1 MEIGSQITVSVN
13 PALHQAGLKLDMFKP
28 GSILRLQVLE
38 LRGNRALVDFGT
50 FKATAD
56 VKVPVTLGEKLLVR
70 VQETGRQL
78 KLNLLN
84 TEQIKNLTADSA
96 PRSAGQFPAEDFKRI
111 LTDLKPVLNQILASP
126 DSAKLPSRILDILGA
141 LNARFEGLDVTTNI
155 AEIVSRIKAYLE
167 NSGLFYEKLLEKAI
181 LKPSDNAETETAK
194 QPAGLTAL
202 ETLAARDFKA
212 GLLMLKDFGEHD
224 ASFLKILDD
233 KAVSTLRRTAEALLA
248 DIEQQ
253 QGRAVKRMD
262 GTEPF
267 QVFNYTL
274 PLKDDNRT
282 ARLKVYYQKLPRA
295 GKRKGFRISLLL
307 SMDRLGDLRTDFNL
321 LEKDLTLTFFVK
333 DQPAKAVF
341 QQHVRELQELLAPL
355 FDQLFMRVL
364 VSEKKIKDF
373 DRQYLQAPGDKRVDL
388 RI

>member
-1 MEIGSQITVSVN
+1 MEIFPQITVSVN
-13 PALHQAGLKLDMFKP
+13 PAMHQAGLNMDMFKP

-38 LRGNRALVDFGT
+38 LRGDRALVDFGN

-70 VQETGRQL
+70 VLETGSQL

-84 TEQIKNLTADSA
+84 TEEIKSLAADSA
-96 PRSAGQFPAEDFKRI
+96 PRSEGHFPAEDFKGI
-111 LTDLKPVLNQILASP
+111 LTDLKPVLKQTLASP
-126 DSAKLPSRILDILGA
+126 DAAKLPSQILNILGA
-141 LNARFEGLDVTTNI
+141 LNARFDSLDLTANI
-155 AEIVSRIKAYLE
+155 AEIVSRLKAYLE
-167 NSGLFYEKLLEKAI
+167 NSGLFYEKHLEKAI
-181 LKPSDNAETETAK
+181 LKSSGNAETEAVR

-212 GLLMLKDFGEHD
+212 GLLMLKDFGEND
-224 ASFLKILDD
+224 ASLLKILDD
-233 KAVSTLRRTAEALLA
+233 KAVSTLRRATDALLT

-262 GTEPF
+262 VTEAF
-267 QVFNYTL
+267 QVFHYML
-274 PLKDDNRT
+274 PLKDDNQT
-282 ARLKVYYQKLPRA
+282 ARLKIYYQKLLRA
-295 GKRKGFRISLLL
+295 GKRKGFQISLLL

-321 LEKDLTLTFFVK
+321 LEKDLALTFFVK
-333 DQPAKAVF
+333 DQTAKDVF
-341 QQHVRELQELLAPL
+341 QQHVWELQELLAQL
-355 FDQLFMRVL
+355 FDQFSMRVM

-373 DRQYLQAPGDKRVDL
+373 DREYVQTSGDRRVDL